1 MLSNPADH
9 VISSLAVRSKNRCVM
24 SDEIQAARP
33 QGRLDSNSGPV
44 FEKELLGYIEGGSR
58 RLLLDFSD
66 LTYISSAGLRVV
78 LVAAKRM
85 KAAGGK
91 LVLASLSAQVAE
103 VFEISGFNRILDIEP
118 DYASASA
125 RLSA

>member
-1 MLSNPADH
+1 
-9 VISSLAVRSKNRCVM
+9 M

-44 FEKELLGYIEGGSR
+44 FEKELLGYIESGSR
-58 RLLLDFSD
+58 RLLLDLSD

-103 VFEISGFNRILDIEP
+103 VFEISGFSTLFATFPNRDDAL
-118 DYASASA
+118 ASL
-125 RLSA
+125 R

>member
-1 MLSNPADH
+1 
-9 VISSLAVRSKNRCVM
+9 M
-24 SDEIQAARP
+24 SAEIQAVRP

-44 FEKELLGYIEGGSR
+44 FEKELLGYIDGGSR
-58 RLLLDFSD
+58 RLLLDLSE
-66 LTYISSAGLRVV
+66 LSYISSAGLRVI
-78 LVAAKRM
+78 LVAAKKM

-91 LVLASLSAQVAE
+91 LVLAGLSAQVAE

-118 DYASASA
+118 DHASAEA